1 MTKTITVIGGGP
13 GGYPTAIRAAQL
25 GANVNIIENRELGGT
40 CLNRGCIPT
49 KAYWRN
55 AEVADLMKRADE
67 FGFGFDGDLK
77 VDGKRIQER
86 KVEICDTQRKGV
98 EGLIGAYDNITLYRG
113 TGSIVD
119 KNTVKVE
126 LNEGG
131 EEELATDYIVIA
143 TGSEVAV
150 PPIEGADLDGL
161 MTSDEILE
169 IDYVPES
176 LAVIGGGVIGLEF
189 ACIYAKLGTEVTVI
203 TNEVL
208 GTADKEISKRLPRF
222 LKQQGIKLVTKSM
235 ASKIEKT
242 DKGYKVTAKNV
253 KKEDK
258 ITEVEATD
266 VLLATGRKAYMD
278 KLNAE
283 AAGVEFER
291 WGIPVDEKCKTNVDN
306 IYAIGDVLEN
316 SLQLAH
322 WATFQ
327 GVFVAEDIIEGKSE
341 VNKDLCPAV
350 TFTFPEVGQV
360 GPTEDELKEEGIKYT
375 VGKFN
380 YAANGKAV
388 SMGETEGFI
397 KVIADENCEKIIACH
412 ILGAHASDIIH
423 EATAVISSEM
433 PVEQLIGTIHAHPT
447 LSETF
452 MEAVHQLKGVSV
464 HAVPSK

>member
-13 GGYPTAIRAAQL
+13 GGYPAAIRAAQL
-25 GANVNIIENRELGGT
+25 GANVNLIENRELGGT

-55 AEVADLMKRADE
+55 AEVADLMNRSEE
-67 FGFGFDGDLK
+67 FGFGFDGGLK
-77 VDGKRIQER
+77 VDGKKIQER
-86 KVEICDTQRKGV
+86 KEEICNIQRNGV
-98 EGLIGAYDNITLYRG
+98 EGLIASYDNITLYRG
-113 TGSIVD
+113 TGSFVD
-119 KNTVKVE
+119 ANTVKVD
-126 LNEGG
+126 LNDGG
-131 EEELATDYIVIA
+131 TEELKSDYVIIS

-150 PPIEGADLDGL
+150 PPIPGADLEGI
-161 MTSDEILE
+161 MTSDEILK

-176 LAVIGGGVIGLEF
+176 LVVIGGGVIGLEF
-189 ACIYAKLGTEVTVI
+189 GCIYAKLGSEVTVV
-203 TNEVL
+203 TDDVL
-208 GTADKEISKRLPRF
+208 GTADGEISKRLPKF
-222 LKQQGIKLVTKSM
+222 LKDAGIKLVNKSR
-235 ASKIEKT
+235 AEGIEKT
-242 DKGYKVTAKNV
+242 EKGYKVIAKNL
-253 KKEDK
+253 KKDTIEE
-258 ITEVEATD
+258 IEGTD
-266 VLLATGRKAYMD
+266 VLLATGRRAYMD

-283 AAGVEFER
+283 AAGVKFEK
-291 WGIPVDEKCKTNVDN
+291 WGIPVDDDCRTNVEN
-306 IYAIGDVLEN
+306 IFAIGDVIEN

-327 GVFVAEDIIEGKSE
+327 GVYVAELIIEGSAE
-341 VNKDLCPAV
+341 ADLDLCPAV

-360 GPTEDELKEEGIKYT
+360 GPTEDELKEQGIKYN

-397 KVIADENCEKIIACH
+397 KVIADEACEKIIACH

-423 EATAVISSEM
+423 EATVAISSGISVDE
-433 PVEQLIGTIHAHPT
+433 LIGTIHAHPT

-464 HAVPSK
+464 HAVPKK